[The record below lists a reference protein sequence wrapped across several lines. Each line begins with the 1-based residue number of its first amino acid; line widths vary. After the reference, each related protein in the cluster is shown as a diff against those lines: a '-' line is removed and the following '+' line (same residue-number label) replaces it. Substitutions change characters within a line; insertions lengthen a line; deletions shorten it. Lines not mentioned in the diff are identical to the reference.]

1 MGSLLR
7 SKNFVSQLVQRRF
20 VPSSDFVTSDI
31 LAGRAELQN
40 SAAVRRLLIAPYNRV
55 SAQGTGTV
63 RGSHKL
69 PRTNRRIADV
79 RDASARRGRARPSW
93 NAPAD
98 PKRRTRLL
106 RSQASAAEDQGSRHG
121 SDARGRTGAPRRAPC
136 AAGLRRRCLIA
147 AILIASSTLCS
158 RW

>member
-1 MGSLLR
+1 MHFGQTMGSLLR

-69 PRTNRRIADV
+69 PRTNRLIADV

-93 NAPAD
+93 NARLSVGPETD
-98 PKRRTRLL
+98 PVK
-106 RSQASAAEDQGSRHG
+106 AWVA
-121 SDARGRTGAPRRAPC
+121 GAPGVFVIDGEINPDLEADWHAEHFP
-136 AAGLRRRCLIA
+136 
-147 AILIASSTLCS
+147 
-158 RW
+158 

>member
-93 NAPAD
+93 NARRIPSAERAYYAR
-98 PKRRTRLL
+98 KRRPLKIKVAGTDQMREAELVLL
-106 RSQASAAEDQGSRHG
+106 GVPRVPPACGG
-121 SDARGRTGAPRRAPC
+121 DA
-136 AAGLRRRCLIA
+136 
-147 AILIASSTLCS
+147 
-158 RW
+158 